1 MKKAAKFIVIVCEVG
16 RLRAATTILDKEHF
30 VEQEDCV
37 L

>member
-1 MKKAAKFIVIVCEVG
+1 MKKAAKFIVTAYEVG
-16 RLRAATTILDKEHF
+16 RLRTATTILDKEYF